1 MTLVLTDVEG
11 STELWEWNPDA
22 MMEAQ
27 KLHDAI
33 LRSRLRH
40 FHGCGP
46 GLCAARP
53 IPASAAASVVV
64 AGRQAQLEV
73 WRSVLYRPLVW

>member
-1 MTLVLTDVEG
+1 MPVTLVLTDVEG

-27 KLHDAI
+27 KMHDAI

-40 FHGCGP
+40 FHGSVL
-46 GLCAARP
+46 GLCTACP
-53 IPASAAASVVV
+53 SAAAAAAVM
-64 AGRQAQLEV
+64 AT
-73 WRSVLYRPLVW
+73 

>member
-27 KLHDAI
+27 KMHDAI

-40 FHGCGP
+40 FHGCGL
-46 GLCAARP
+46 GLCAACP
-53 IPASAAASVVV
+53 IPAAAAAAAVV

-73 WRSVLYRPLVW
+73 WCSALHRPLVP